1 MGTWGTGIYDDDVS
15 SDVKYEYVDMLRQG
29 VSNEEA
35 TQKLINRWD
44 TEDIEEGPIFWFA
57 LANIQWDYGRLLE
70 YVKEEAL
77 KHIRNKLDLERWKD
91 NKELYRKRKEALEKL
106 EKKLNTPMPGEKKIS
121 KYRNYICPWEIG
133 DVYAYEIKEN
143 KEYEGKY
150 IVFIKVGKEICH
162 PHNECPIVYVYN
174 KIFNKVPQIE
184 DLKDVKYLPQFYVVN
199 AYKGIYDNI
208 LYKCLIDISI
218 GKKRYIKD
226 CIYIG
231 NIKDYI
237 VPQNENNNKYGRG
250 GEYLCLI
257 EEFEKMQIKF
267 YEEWKDVNY
276 YMNY

>member
-1 MGTWGTGIYDDDVS
+1 MA
-15 SDVKYEYVDMLRQG
+15 E
-29 VSNEEA
+29 
-35 TQKLINRWD
+35 
-44 TEDIEEGPIFWFA
+44 
-57 LANIQWDYGRLLE
+57 
-70 YVKEEAL
+70 
-77 KHIRNKLDLERWKD
+77 
-91 NKELYRKRKEALEKL
+91 
-106 EKKLNTPMPGEKKIS
+106 EKKVS

-133 DVYAYEIKEN
+133 DVYAYKIKEN